1 MEAFIRDYN
10 RPSRITKQ
18 EEDSILVSAFKHVI
32 SGGADGLT
40 PEQLTLLFSSS
51 SSSSA
56 AAVAAPS
63 SSSSSGATSSSS
75 LPSCSGGIAKKKAR
89 KNRYRGVRQRPWG
102 KWAAEIRDPEKA
114 ARVWLGTFE
123 TAEEAARAY
132 DRKAIEFRGER
143 AKTNF
148 PAAEYAGN
156 RRSAA
161 AGAELVAGG
170 ATQETRPVQEAVATA
185 AAATT
190 NRDEGGV
197 DDLLFGNFEED
208 ELRRL
213 MMMD

>member
-40 PEQLTLLFSSS
+40 PEQLTLLFSTS

-56 AAVAAPS
+56 AAAPS

-156 RRSAA
+156 RRSVA

-170 ATQETRPVQEAVATA
+170 ATQETHPVQEAVATT

-190 NRDEGGV
+190 NRDEGV